1 VQKQFYKKFY
11 EIKLNLTYRNIRK
24 PRSQIL
30 VFFYFT
36 NIWFKINA
44 FSVAGKW
51 KYLCSN
57 PTKTSPNPANTT
69 ADIHSFTN

>member
-44 FSVAGKW
+44 FSVAGK
-51 KYLCSN
+51 
-57 PTKTSPNPANTT
+57 
-69 ADIHSFTN
+69 